1 MRSLWLRLMGAF
13 VLVIA
18 IGGAIDGF
26 LVSRATRSQ
35 FNQYVSQ
42 NGLAWAQRLA
52 PALVDYYDRNQS
64 WDGVERIINN
74 PWQGMMM
81 GTESGMG
88 GWEEDNW
95 MMGDNRSGMMDGRLP
110 GTQSGGMMDMDS
122 MMGWSD
128 MWQMMDVRLMLA
140 DARSRVVADTLNAA
154 LGSSLSAQDLS
165 AGMPL
170 LLRNQF
176 IGTLLPVST
185 TAAPAS
191 ASGAFLRQLNAST
204 WLSSLTAAFLALLLG
219 SVLFR
224 QIIAPVRAVTRG
236 AQRIAAGDLNQRIDV
251 KSNDE
256 IGQLAQSYNQ
266 MADALA
272 HDRQLRQN
280 MVADIA
286 HELRTPLSVIQ
297 GNLEAMLDG
306 VLPASPEEI
315 ASLRDET
322 ALLARLVSDLR
333 LLSLAEAGQ
342 LKLEKVET
350 DPGELAQ
357 RVIASLRPQAESIQV
372 ELSSGIDDNL
382 PKLAL
387 DADRTSQV
395 LHNLL
400 GNALRHTPSGGKVTL
415 RVSVEG
421 QAGGRQVKV
430 EVTDTGSGI
439 ASEDLPYVFD
449 RFYRADKSRNRTS
462 GGSGIGLAIVKQLVE
477 AHGGQVWAES
487 PVFRNPD
494 GGGIGTRFLVL
505 LPAPKPL

>member
-18 IGGAIDGF
+18 IGGAVDGF
-26 LVSRATRSQ
+26 VMSRATHAQ
-35 FNQYVSQ
+35 FSQYVSQ

-52 PALVDYYDRNQS
+52 PVLVGYYDRNQS
-64 WDGVERIINN
+64 WDGVESVINN

-81 GTESGMG
+81 GTGSGTQ
-88 GWEEDNW
+88 GWDENNW
-95 MMGDNRSGMMDGRLP
+95 MMPGMMDGWQP
-110 GTQSGGMMDMDS
+110 GTDRGGMMDMGS
-122 MMGWSD
+122 MMGESD
-128 MWQMMDVRLMLA
+128 MWQAMDVRLVLA
-140 DARSRVVADTLNAA
+140 DTQGQVVADTLNTAK
-154 LGSSLSAQDLS
+154 GTSLSPQDLS
-165 AGMPL
+165 AGIPL
-170 LLRNQF
+170 TLRNQF
-176 IGTLLPVST
+176 IGTLLLVST
-185 TAAPAS
+185 TSAPTS

-219 SVLFR
+219 SLLFR
-224 QIIAPVRAVTRG
+224 QIIAPVRAVTSG
-236 AQRIAAGDLNQRIDV
+236 AQRIAAGDLNQRIEV

-256 IGQLAQSYNQ
+256 IGQLAKSYNQ

-322 ALLARLVSDLR
+322 ALLARLVADLR

-350 DPGELAQ
+350 DLGELAQ
-357 RVIASLRPQAESIQV
+357 RVIASLRLQAEANQV

-382 PKLAL
+382 PKLVL
-387 DADRTSQV
+387 DADRISQV

-415 RVSVEG
+415 RVSVKG
-421 QAGGRQVKV
+421 QAGGRQVRV

-462 GGSGIGLAIVKQLVE
+462 GGSGIGLAIVKQLIE
-477 AHGGQVWAES
+477 AHGGRVWAES
-487 PVFRNPD
+487 PVFHLPN
-494 GGGIGTRFLVL
+494 GSGYGTRFLIS
-505 LPAPKPL
+505 LPL